1 MTIRK
6 VSIEI
11 PAYMGFALK
20 VPAEMRRPI
29 VATR

>member
-1 MTIRK
+1 MTI
-6 VSIEI
+6 SIEI